1 MTTPYSIRFSRPNI
15 FLMDQCLMQKLHR
28 VLMPKKVFF
37 ELERLL
43 LMKLSKGLVMVV
55 ISKSTRIIG
64 CWAGTVLH
72 YSQGFK

>member
-1 MTTPYSIRFSRPNI
+1 
-15 FLMDQCLMQKLHR
+15 MQKLHR

-55 ISKSTRIIG
+55 ISKSTRITG
-64 CWAGTVLH
+64 CAGAALH